1 MKYFFSFDL
10 LQLIGNRELLAIC
23 GLQTVIT
30 LYTAKL
36 QRFMDPF
43 LLKNPFTSIICGPT
57 GSGKSTFVLRLL
69 NNASALFSQ
78 NIKKIYYFYN
88 NWQKKFEEDFTS
100 DIEYRQGL
108 PTEEDFKSYPN
119 DEQCIVVIDDMQVS
133 ALNNIF
139 IANLFSRDS
148 HHRNISVI
156 LILQNLFHQGKYSR
170 DISLNAHYFIL
181 FKNPR
186 DIQQIKLLG
195 RQLGMSK
202 KLLEVYLDA
211 TQHPFGYLLIDLSP
225 GNTETYMLRSHIFP
239 DEHMII
245 YK

>member
-1 MKYFFSFDL
+1 M
-10 LQLIGNRELLAIC
+10 
-23 GLQTVIT
+23 
-30 LYTAKL
+30 
-36 QRFMDPF
+36 
-43 LLKNPFTSIICGPT
+43 
-57 GSGKSTFVLRLL
+57 
-69 NNASALFSQ
+69 FSQ

-88 NWQKKFEEDFTS
+88 NWQKKFEEENT

-108 PTEEDFKSYPN
+108 PTEQDFKSYPK

-156 LILQNLFHQGKYSR
+156 LILQNLFHQGKYCR
-170 DISLNAHYFIL
+170 DISLNTHYFIL

-195 RQLGMSK
+195 RQLGMQN
-202 KLLEVYLDA
+202 KLVDVYLDA
-211 TQHPFGYLLIDLSP
+211 TADPFGYLLIDLSP
-225 GNTETYMLRSHIFP
+225 GNKDSYMLRSHIFP
-239 DEHMII
+239 AEHMII

>member
-1 MKYFFSFDL
+1 
-10 LQLIGNRELLAIC
+10 
-23 GLQTVIT
+23 
-30 LYTAKL
+30 
-36 QRFMDPF
+36 MDPF

-57 GSGKSTFVLRLL
+57 GSRKSTFVLKLL
-69 NNASALFSQ
+69 NNVSAMFSQ

-88 NWQKKFEEDFTS
+88 NWQKKFEEENT

-108 PTEEDFKSYPN
+108 PTEQDFKSYPK

-156 LILQNLFHQGKYSR
+156 LILQNLFHQGKYCR
-170 DISLNAHYFIL
+170 DISLNTHYFIL

-195 RQLGMSK
+195 RQLGMQN
-202 KLLEVYLDA
+202 KLVDVYLDA
-211 TQHPFGYLLIDLSP
+211 TADPFGYLLIDLSP
-225 GNTETYMLRSHIFP
+225 GNKDSYMLRRHIFP
-239 DEHMII
+239 AEHMII

>member
-1 MKYFFSFDL
+1 M
-10 LQLIGNRELLAIC
+10 
-23 GLQTVIT
+23 
-30 LYTAKL
+30 
-36 QRFMDPF
+36 
-43 LLKNPFTSIICGPT
+43 
-57 GSGKSTFVLRLL
+57 
-69 NNASALFSQ
+69 FSQ

-88 NWQKKFEEDFTS
+88 NWLKKFEEEINT

-108 PTEEDFKSYPN
+108 PTEQDFKSCPN
-119 DEQCIVVIDDMQVS
+119 DDHCIVVIDDMQVS

-139 IANLFSRDS
+139 IANLFSRES

-156 LILQNLFHQGKYSR
+156 LILQNLFHQRKYCR
-170 DISLNAHYFIL
+170 DISLNTYYFIL

-195 RQLGMSK
+195 RQLGMQK
-202 KLLEVYLDA
+202 KLLDVYLDA
-211 TQHPFGYLLIDLSP
+211 TEVPFGYLLIDLSP
-225 GNTETYMLRSHIFP
+225 GNSDSYILRSCIFP

>member
-1 MKYFFSFDL
+1 
-10 LQLIGNRELLAIC
+10 
-23 GLQTVIT
+23 
-30 LYTAKL
+30 
-36 QRFMDPF
+36 MDPF
-43 LLKNPFTSIICGPT
+43 LLKNPFTSIVCGPT

-69 NNASALFSQ
+69 NNISAIFSEK
-78 NIKKIYYFYN
+78 IKKIYYFYN
-88 NWQKKFEEDFTS
+88 NWQKKFEEEISS

-108 PTEEDFKSYPN
+108 PTEKDFKSYPN
-119 DEQCIVVIDDMQVS
+119 DDQCILVIDDMQAS

-139 IANLFSRDS
+139 IANLFSRES
-148 HHRNISVI
+148 HHKNISVI
-156 LILQNLFHQGKYSR
+156 LVLQNLFHQGKYCR
-170 DISLNAHYFIL
+170 DISLNTHYFFL

-211 TQHPFGYLLIDLSP
+211 TADPFGYLLIDLSP
-225 GNTETYMLRSHIFP
+225 GNKDSYMLRSNIFP
-239 DEHMII
+239 GEHMTI